1 MEGGQNIEKEA
12 EAQQFR
18 LLEQWLGCTDPAQA
32 ELWNSGIF
40 TEYQA
45 KAISKGWRY
54 KRYIKAALNFD
65 PLITA
70 DEMREYANWLVAEII
85 PDRIKPEEK
94 APKSFEDMESFHHYM
109 RRSVR
114 GICDII
120 DKMCGFKRPPS
131 PLLRIKSIKKEAPN
145 LIVKLKNESDPV
157 SAYLKAQFNDE
168 AQRLIGDYDVSS
180 KPSRELLKKMVD
192 ELNRLLK
199 ISCFIREDVFH
210 DFLSEAE
217 RELKLRNQIPIW
229 TRPTSLNRSLLERA
243 YRKEIVPRFSA
254 PEPEPIELALPDP
267 SITIQ
272 KRQIALRLF
281 TLFKQ
286 VISTRPILTDFYQK
300 VAGYYLNLIALPG
313 EEVNKGD
320 LAVAVIDEF
329 LEAKGKFDKVRDL
342 IGYKEKPATF
352 TSYMGRVRTLW
363 RKFCAGDGK
372 LLYEQYKE
380 LG

>member
-40 TEYQA
+40 TEYQV

-65 PLITA
+65 PLMTA

-85 PDRIKPEEK
+85 PGRIKPEEK
-94 APKSFEDMESFHHYM
+94 APKSFEDMESFHRYM
-109 RRSVR
+109 RRSVK

-131 PLLRIKSIKKEAPN
+131 PLLRIKSIKKEATN
-145 LIVKLKNESDPV
+145 LMAKLKNGSDPI
-157 SAYLKAQFNDE
+157 SAYLKSQFNDE

-199 ISCFIREDVFH
+199 ISCFIREDVFY

-217 RELKLRNQIPIW
+217 RAEAEKSDSNLGEAYVSQPLPFRAGIPE
-229 TRPTSLNRSLLERA
+229 RDSAAVFCPRA
-243 YRKEIVPRFSA
+243 YRA
-254 PEPEPIELALPDP
+254 
-267 SITIQ
+267 
-272 KRQIALRLF
+272 
-281 TLFKQ
+281 
-286 VISTRPILTDFYQK
+286 
-300 VAGYYLNLIALPG
+300 
-313 EEVNKGD
+313 
-320 LAVAVIDEF
+320 
-329 LEAKGKFDKVRDL
+329 
-342 IGYKEKPATF
+342 
-352 TSYMGRVRTLW
+352 
-363 RKFCAGDGK
+363 CAA
-372 LLYEQYKE
+372 
-380 LG
+380 